1 MPYLLL
7 KTHVFED
14 WYDLT
19 PIAIV
24 DLDNLEL
31 LKTYRDK
38 GMQILELG
46 EPKPNYIKYFNT
58 MAVFYDVDLFDYEF
72 GDALDNGSAILLDDL
87 PEGMKSLAPD
97 SDRYI
102 PVDALMLN
110 ICMINPNEM
119 FWTGYLKVS
128 DIRVE
133 TDLLDLTRLDEYPHA
148 GTMTETQN
156 DNASIQQ
163 GTEREVQD

>member
-7 KTHVFED
+7 KTHVSDEY
-14 WYDLT
+14 YDLT

-38 GMQILELG
+38 GVQIQEHG
-46 EPKPNYIKYFNT
+46 EPIPNDIQYFNT
-58 MAVFYDVDLFDYEF
+58 MAVFYDVDIFEYEF

-97 SDRYI
+97 SNRYI
-102 PVDALMLN
+102 PVDALMIE
-110 ICMINPNEM
+110 ICMRNPNEM
-119 FWTGYLKVS
+119 FWTGCLGYS
-128 DIRVE
+128 NIRVE
-133 TDLLDLTRLDEYPHA
+133 TDVFDLTRLDEYRHT
-148 GTMTETQN
+148 GTIL
-156 DNASIQQ
+156 DNASIQE